1 MDVKGKKYRH
11 NWIEIE
17 EETLFPML
25 EESVA
30 EGYKG
35 ENGTF
40 KSGTHEEV
48 LRRMKSSIPE
58 INLNIKQ
65 IVNKMKRWS
74 VKLSEVVDMMNT
86 SGFRWDDTRK
96 CVIVDNDQ
104 VLAEYMQVSSTYL
117 IRIEEVHI

>member
-1 MDVKGKKYRH
+1 MDVKDKKCRR
-11 NWIEIE
+11 NWTEIE
-17 EETLFPML
+17 EETLLSVL
-25 EESVA
+25 EELVA

-48 LRRMKSSIPE
+48 LRRMKSCIPE

-65 IVNKMKRWS
+65 IVNKMKRWL

-86 SGFRWDDTRK
+86 SGFGWDDTRK